1 MWAVDEGLPSH
12 TATGADSAPQVRDA
26 AVLSVPTEVVVCVE
40 LVEVAHAVDVAWIE
54 YESVCLGTE
63 ARKKG
68 EGDDE

>member
-12 TATGADSAPQVRDA
+12 TAAGADSAPQVRDA
-26 AVLSVPTEVVVCVE
+26 AMLSVPTEVVVCVK

-54 YESVCLGTE
+54 DESVCLGTE
-63 ARKKG
+63 AREEG